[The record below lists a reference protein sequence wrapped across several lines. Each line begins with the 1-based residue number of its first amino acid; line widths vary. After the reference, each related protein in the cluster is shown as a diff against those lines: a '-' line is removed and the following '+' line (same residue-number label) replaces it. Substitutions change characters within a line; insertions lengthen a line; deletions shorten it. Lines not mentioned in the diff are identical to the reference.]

1 MLARDLCIVSNEREE
16 HFLAVREKKNAK
28 SCIVPTLW
36 ASKVEGT
43 KLNIT
48 PLLWAES
55 NQILFSRCVFPI
67 STSVPS
73 YDIVGAK
80 L

>member
-16 HFLAVREKKNAK
+16 HFLAAREKKNAE

-36 ASKVEGT
+36 AFKVEGT
-43 KLNIT
+43 KFNVT
-48 PLLWAES
+48 PILLAEYIPK
-55 NQILFSRCVFPI
+55 QFSRCAFPI

>member
-1 MLARDLCIVSNEREE
+1 MKSEKTFFLKFHSEKTMLARDLCIVSNDRQE

-28 SCIVPTLW
+28 SRIVPTLW

-48 PLLWAES
+48 P
-55 NQILFSRCVFPI
+55 IL
-67 STSVPS
+67 
-73 YDIVGAK
+73 YA
-80 L
+80 